1 MSRKTLSRAEI
12 SDGKHSFIVLCDAK
26 WESIEQI
33 DDQLVDI
40 LYSWTQE
47 IEGFTCPDMIT
58 LIDSISLA
66 TQLDHLDGLIEA
78 LKERGLSFDPEPPS
92 D

>member
-1 MSRKTLSRAEI
+1 MPKKTQARAEI
-12 SDGKHSFIVLCDAK
+12 SAGGHSFIVLCDAK

-47 IEGFTCPDMIT
+47 IEGFDCPDMIS
-58 LIDSISLA
+58 LIDGISLA

-78 LKERGLSFDPEPPS
+78 FKERGLSFDLGPPP

>member
-1 MSRKTLSRAEI
+1 
-12 SDGKHSFIVLCDAK
+12 
-26 WESIEQI
+26 
-33 DDQLVDI
+33 
-40 LYSWTQE
+40 
-47 IEGFTCPDMIT
+47 MIT

>member
-1 MSRKTLSRAEI
+1 MSEKVTSRAEI
-12 SDGKHSFIVLCDAK
+12 RIGDHTYIVLCDPK

-33 DDQLVDI
+33 DDKLVDV

-47 IEGFTCPDMIT
+47 FEGFDCPDMIS
-58 LIDSISLA
+58 LIDGISLS
-66 TQLDHLDGLIEA
+66 TQLDHLDGLLSA
-78 LKERGLSFDPEPPS
+78 FKERGLTSPPQ

>member
-1 MSRKTLSRAEI
+1 MSEKTTSRAEI
-12 SDGKHSFIVLCDAK
+12 RIGDHTYIVLCDPK

-33 DDQLVDI
+33 DDKLVDV

-47 IEGFTCPDMIT
+47 FENFGCPDMIS
-58 LIDSISLA
+58 LIDGISLS
-66 TQLDHLDGLIEA
+66 TQMDHLDGLLSA
-78 LKERGLSFDPEPPS
+78 LKERGFASPPL

>member
-1 MSRKTLSRAEI
+1 MSGKTRSRAEI
-12 SDGKHSFIVLCDAK
+12 RIGEHRCIVICDAK

-33 DDQLVDI
+33 ENDLVHV

-47 IEGFTCPDMIT
+47 IEGFDPPDM
-58 LIDSISLA
+58 LSLMDAISLA
-66 TQLDHLDGLIEA
+66 TQLDHLDGLIA
-78 LKERGLSFDPEPPS
+78 AFKERGLPFELPPS